1 MVHSLLNPSI
11 KYNETTSLEKEDKDY
26 DATIYE
32 ISLFDTDI
40 LIALGQPKYS
50 FIDKNIVF
58 YPLYLVK
65 NDSVD
70 SQIGVYEILNNELP
84 AMLDDDGDIN
94 LDLLKSPLLYA
105 FVDKTFITGIQ
116 ELSPTISQEDDDVDD
131 DVDDEDDI
139 IEITRLP
146 LTEQSAADAIAERT
160 QIDKRDKTYSWI
172 QKFMNNTYYDIVDNE
187 GKGDC
192 LFAVIRDGLKTVD
205 KYLTITEMRKLLAD
219 NVTEELF
226 QNYKLIY
233 DNALTEDKQLASEI
247 KTLAARHKELK
258 EKIKM
263 TKDRTQQKTIIS
275 HAEDIQKKHKESKQ
289 LREYSKELLDEF
301 NFMKN
306 VANVTQLKNKVQTC
320 SFWGN
325 TWAISTLERVLN
337 IKLIILSELYYK
349 EGDEGHVLQCGQL
362 NDEELEREASFSPTH
377 YILAN
382 HQGGHYQ
389 MITYKEYGAF
399 SFNEIPYDIKM
410 LVVEKCM
417 ERLAGPYY
425 IIPEFREFKENLNTF
440 LTDYPEEQTDAADTA
455 DAAKTKESSIVEMD
469 IDTLTNKLYIA
480 GNDGKRENTIEE
492 PIQTDLYNNSTVFQ
506 FYSKSKD
513 NVAPGSGAGELMG
526 PEGVKEYEN
535 LKKVQSW
542 RKMLSNCWSALFTID
557 GHKWLSVEHYYQGSK
572 FKRNNPEFY
581 LTFSLDSNSELSK
594 NPVMAKGAGGKN
606 GKSQGILIRPK
617 HIKVDED
624 FFEGRG
630 KEEMERAMYAKF
642 SQNED
647 LKKVLLDTKM
657 AKLTHY
663 SRGNPPVV
671 FYDLM
676 RVRKQLKE
684 NN

>member
-65 NDSVD
+65 DNSVD
-70 SQIGVYEILNNELP
+70 SQLGVYEILNNELP

-94 LDLLKSPLLYA
+94 LDLLKTPLLYS

-116 ELSPTISQEDDDVDD
+116 ELSPTISQEDDDVN
-131 DVDDEDDI
+131 DDEDDI
-139 IEITRLP
+139 IEVTRLP

-172 QKFMNNTYYDIVDNE
+172 QKFMNNTYYGIVDNE

-247 KTLAARHKELK
+247 KTLTSRHRELK

-263 TKDRTQQKTIIS
+263 TKDRTDQKTIIS
-275 HAEDIQKKHKESKQ
+275 HAEDIQEKHKESKQ
-289 LREYSKELLDEF
+289 LREYSKELLNEF
-301 NFMKN
+301 EFMKS
-306 VANVTQLKNKVQTC
+306 VSNVTQLKNKVQTC

-362 NDEELEREASFSPTH
+362 NDDELEREASFSPTH

-389 MITYKEYGAF
+389 LITYKEYGAF

-417 ERLAGPYY
+417 ERLAGPYF
-425 IIPEFREFKENLNTF
+425 IIPEFREFKEKLNAF
-440 LTDYPEEQTDAADTA
+440 LTEFPEKQTDAAE
-455 DAAKTKESSIVEMD
+455 AAEPAKLKESTIVEMD
-469 IDTLTNKLYIA
+469 IDTLTGKLGMI
-480 GNDGKRENTIEE
+480 DIDEKHKKLVIEEKEE
-492 PIQTDLYNNSTVFQ
+492 PIQTDLYNNGTVFQ
-506 FYSKSKD
+506 FYSKSMDKP
-513 NVAPGSGAGELMG
+513 APGSGAGELMG

-542 RKMLSNCWSALFTID
+542 RKMLSNFWPELFTID
-557 GHKWLSVEHYYQGSK
+557 RHKWLSVEHYYQGSK
-572 FKRNNPEFY
+572 FKKNNPDFY

-642 SQNED
+642 SQNDD

-684 NN
+684 

>member
-1 MVHSLLNPSI
+1 MVHSLLNPAI

-32 ISLFDTDI
+32 ISLFGTDI

-65 NDSVD
+65 NNSVD

-94 LDLLKSPLLYA
+94 LNLLKSPLLYA

-116 ELSPTISQEDDDVDD
+116 ELSPTISQEDDDNDNDD
-131 DVDDEDDI
+131 DDDI
-139 IEITRLP
+139 IEISKLP

-172 QKFMNNTYYDIVDNE
+172 QKFMNNKYYGIVDNE

-226 QNYKLIY
+226 KNYKLIY

-289 LREYSKELLDEF
+289 LREYSKELLNEF
-301 NFMKN
+301 DFMKS
-306 VANVTQLKNKVQTC
+306 VSNVTQLKNKVQTC

-389 MITYKEYGAF
+389 LITYKEYGAF

-425 IIPEFREFKENLNTF
+425 IIPEFREFKEKLNTF
-440 LTDYPEEQTDAADTA
+440 LTDYPEKQTDAEEP
-455 DAAKTKESSIVEMD
+455 AKPNESSIVEMD
-469 IDTLTNKLYIA
+469 IDTLTDKLSIVDIES
-480 GNDGKRENTIEE
+480 NDEKKENTIEE

-506 FYSKSKD
+506 FYSKSMDKP
-513 NVAPGSGAGELMG
+513 APGTGAGELMG

-542 RKMLSNCWSALFTID
+542 RKILSNFWPALFTID
-557 GHKWLSVEHYYQGSK
+557 RHKWLSVEHYYQGSK

-594 NPVMAKGAGGKN
+594 NPVMAKGAGGKS

-624 FFEGRG
+624 FFEGRD

-663 SRGNPPVV
+663 SRGNPPVI

-684 NN
+684 